1 MKLQLSQVSTE
12 AKITYLKGEVGWNQ
26 ADIVLGKNLIA
37 ALTFA
42 DVPIAP
48 PAPTNLAATAG
59 NAQVSLTWDAS
70 VGAAGYNV
78 QRSNTSGGPY
88 NIIGTSTNNSFT
100 DTSVSNGNL
109 YYYVISATTAGE
121 SLNSNQASATPIGA
135 ASSYETWASESAQ
148 GLSVGVNAG
157 PLDDPDRDGVSN
169 LIEFALGGM
178 PTNSSQLI
186 LPKGKL
192 VGSNWVFEYER
203 SDVSLAAATTQ
214 VVEYGNDLIGWTA
227 VTIPATSVGIVTIT
241 QGSPSD
247 RVEVALPGG
256 SKQQF
261 VRLKVTQ

>member
-1 MKLQLSQVSTE
+1 
-12 AKITYLKGEVGWNQ
+12 
-26 ADIVLGKNLIA
+26 
-37 ALTFA
+37 
-42 DVPIAP
+42 
-48 PAPTNLAATAG
+48 
-59 NAQVSLTWDAS
+59 
-70 VGAAGYNV
+70 
-78 QRSNTSGGPY
+78 
-88 NIIGTSTNNSFT
+88 
-100 DTSVSNGNL
+100 
-109 YYYVISATTAGE
+109 
-121 SLNSNQASATPIGA
+121 
-135 ASSYETWASESAQ
+135 
-148 GLSVGVNAG
+148 VNAG